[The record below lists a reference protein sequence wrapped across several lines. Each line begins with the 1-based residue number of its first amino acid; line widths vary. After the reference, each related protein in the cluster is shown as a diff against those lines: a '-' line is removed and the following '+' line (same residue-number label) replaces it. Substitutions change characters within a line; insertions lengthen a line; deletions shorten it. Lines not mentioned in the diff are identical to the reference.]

1 MPMYCTE
8 YGAENEEGA
17 EFCTNCGAPLTDGID
32 AMTAGATAAMPAAAP
47 AGLTA
52 PAEAPAAA
60 SPRVGEKPATRRAVA
75 IALLAAVVIAA
86 GGGAGY
92 YFGVYR
98 ADQERIAQEQAD
110 YEAKHSEHAVTL
122 GVMGGGWD
130 TSEGASKLPVS
141 VTGTDVDGNR
151 VNMTAFVESDGK
163 GLKLVQGPYELGLAG
178 SPLGHDGTV
187 WATPCTTFGLKLDSS
202 LEKDQ
207 EVDASSGEAIK
218 LGNKIDP
225 IDVTDEQLDTA
236 EKLAMQGGCDS
247 ETTAKALASAARSS
261 RDAAVSAKQAKDA
274 AEAQKRAEQEAK
286 KAKDEAAH
294 AQRNAAS
301 SGAPNGAAPF
311 WGAFAMASKNPETS
325 WNKVEELQKSG
336 FPDATVVCTTDWG
349 NLNKETWYS
358 VTAGLYASE
367 DVAVHVVDQ
376 LKDRGISDAYARY
389 SGAHK

>member
-1 MPMYCTE
+1 M
-8 YGAENEEGA
+8 
-17 EFCTNCGAPLTDGID
+17 
-32 AMTAGATAAMPAAAP
+32 
-47 AGLTA
+47 
-52 PAEAPAAA
+52 
-60 SPRVGEKPATRRAVA
+60 
-75 IALLAAVVIAA
+75 
-86 GGGAGY
+86 
-92 YFGVYR
+92 
-98 ADQERIAQEQAD
+98 
-110 YEAKHSEHAVTL
+110 
-122 GVMGGGWD
+122 
-130 TSEGASKLPVS
+130 
-141 VTGTDVDGNR
+141 TGTDVDGNR
-151 VNMTAFVESDGK
+151 VNMTAFVDSDGK
-163 GLKLVQGPYELGLAG
+163 GLKLVQGSYELGLAG

-247 ETTAKALASAARSS
+247 ETTA
-261 RDAAVSAKQAKDA
+261 
-274 AEAQKRAEQEAK
+274 EAQKRAEQEAK
-286 KAKDEAAH
+286 RAKDEAAH

-325 WNKVEELQKSG
+325 WNKVEELRKSG

>member
-1 MPMYCTE
+1 M
-8 YGAENEEGA
+8 
-17 EFCTNCGAPLTDGID
+17 
-32 AMTAGATAAMPAAAP
+32 
-47 AGLTA
+47 
-52 PAEAPAAA
+52 
-60 SPRVGEKPATRRAVA
+60 
-75 IALLAAVVIAA
+75 
-86 GGGAGY
+86 
-92 YFGVYR
+92 
-98 ADQERIAQEQAD
+98 
-110 YEAKHSEHAVTL
+110 
-122 GVMGGGWD
+122 
-130 TSEGASKLPVS
+130 
-141 VTGTDVDGNR
+141 TGTDVDGNR
-151 VNMTAFVESDGK
+151 VNMTAFVDSDGK
-163 GLKLVQGPYELGLAG
+163 GLKLVQGSYELVLAG

-218 LGNKIDP
+218 PGNKIDP

-325 WNKVEELQKSG
+325 WNKVEEMQKSG

-349 NLNKETWYS
+349 EPEQRDLVLRHRRAVRERGCGGARRRPAQGPRDLGCVRAVLRGAQVAS
-358 VTAGLYASE
+358 RGLDGLELLAGTAISASGKPWAP
-367 DVAVHVVDQ
+367 VGVC
-376 LKDRGISDAYARY
+376 
-389 SGAHK
+389 

>member
-1 MPMYCTE
+1 M
-8 YGAENEEGA
+8 
-17 EFCTNCGAPLTDGID
+17 
-32 AMTAGATAAMPAAAP
+32 
-47 AGLTA
+47 
-52 PAEAPAAA
+52 
-60 SPRVGEKPATRRAVA
+60 
-75 IALLAAVVIAA
+75 
-86 GGGAGY
+86 
-92 YFGVYR
+92 
-98 ADQERIAQEQAD
+98 
-110 YEAKHSEHAVTL
+110 
-122 GVMGGGWD
+122 
-130 TSEGASKLPVS
+130 
-141 VTGTDVDGNR
+141 TGTDADGNR
-151 VNMTAFVESDGK
+151 VNMTAFVDSDGK
-163 GLKLVQGPYELGLAG
+163 GLKLVQGSYELGLAG

-187 WATPCTTFGLKLDSS
+187 WATPCMTFGLKLDSS

-311 WGAFAMASKNPETS
+311 
-325 WNKVEELQKSG
+325 
-336 FPDATVVCTTDWG
+336 
-349 NLNKETWYS
+349 
-358 VTAGLYASE
+358 
-367 DVAVHVVDQ
+367 
-376 LKDRGISDAYARY
+376 
-389 SGAHK
+389 